1 MLKLS
6 LQTISKFIT
15 ILENIK
21 RMIKNGTHMF
31 QLTQINSLKISCLK
45 QASKMLVQTLLQIIG

>member
-31 QLTQINSLKISCLK
+31 QLTQINSLKISC
-45 QASKMLVQTLLQIIG
+45 